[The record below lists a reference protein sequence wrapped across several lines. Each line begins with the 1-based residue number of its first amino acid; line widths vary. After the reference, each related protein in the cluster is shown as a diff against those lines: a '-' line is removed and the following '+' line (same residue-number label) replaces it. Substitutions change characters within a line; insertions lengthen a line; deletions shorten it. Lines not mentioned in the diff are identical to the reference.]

1 VAASRRTTGVESA
14 RKALQLLLCFDAGRP
29 RASVPQLAK
38 AAGLPLSSAYRQ
50 LALLREV
57 GLVEEDGGGLYR
69 VTPRIHALARAADRA
84 SPLVVAAR
92 PFLERLALATGSTA
106 VLFRLLGDVCVAVDA
121 VEPRRPVHL
130 SGVSGRSFP
139 LHRGAPSKL
148 LFASLPATVRNAYL
162 ERIERAD
169 PAERAQRRQREVE
182 LAAIRR
188 RGWAESQGEVD
199 PGMWAVAAPV
209 VQKRHTIASL
219 WIAVPDRKLDAAR
232 RTALREATC
241 AAAAALSR
249 RLDAAVAPASPIL
262 DRRKPSAINGR
273 QPKERA

>member
-1 VAASRRTTGVESA
+1 MAASRRTVGVESA
-14 RKALQLLLCFDAGRP
+14 RKALQLLLCFDAARP
-29 RASVPQLAK
+29 RAGVPELAK
-38 AAGLPLSSAYRQ
+38 AAGLPLSSAYRH

-69 VTPRIHALARAADRA
+69 VTPRIHGLARAADQA
-84 SPLVVAAR
+84 SPLVAAAR
-92 PFLERLALATGSTA
+92 PFLQRLAGETGSTA

-121 VEPRRPVHL
+121 VEPRKPVHL

-169 PAERAQRRQREVE
+169 PAERAQRRAREAE
-182 LAAIRR
+182 LALIRR
-188 RGWAESQGEVD
+188 RGWAESHGEVD
-199 PGMWAVAAPV
+199 AGMWAVAAPV
-209 VQKRHTIASL
+209 VQKRRVIASL
-219 WIAVPDRKLDAAR
+219 WLAVADKRLDAAR
-232 RTALREATC
+232 RAALRDATC

-249 RLDAAVAPASPIL
+249 RLDSTLAPTIAIL
-262 DRRKPSAINGR
+262 DRKSARAINGR
-273 QPKERA
+273 TV